1 MGGGWEGRE
10 LAAATSVCLD
20 AQWCRQSPRWGGGY
34 CTDHVRILGEEG
46 GKLVLYR
53 SCTDDM
59 GFEGDIGDIG
69 DIGEYLLLV
78 WSSFSLA
85 LL

>member
-1 MGGGWEGRE
+1 MYGYWGGRE
-10 LAAATSVCLD
+10 
-20 AQWCRQSPRWGGGY
+20 
-34 CTDHVRILGEEG
+34 E
-46 GKLVLYR
+46 LVLYR